1 MTTLQQELSWRGL
14 INQVT
19 DQQLFKTLADRS
31 VTLYCGFD
39 PTADSL
45 HVGSLLPLIT
55 MKRLQQH
62 GHRLIVLLGGGTGMI
77 GDPSGKSDERLLLAR
92 AEIVNNIAS
101 LSRLIAHLLDDPNN
115 QPIIVDNH
123 QWLAEQN
130 YIDFLRDIGKHFTVN
145 AMIAKESVKQRLTT
159 REQGISYT
167 EFSYALLQAYDFVE
181 LNRRYGCTL
190 QIGGS
195 DQWGNITSGIELIRK
210 LANRQQ
216 LTTDDVYGLTVPL
229 LVRSDG
235 GKFGKTE
242 KGNIWLDP
250 ERTSVY
256 DFYQFFLQVADR
268 DALTLAKY
276 MTFISQDDYR
286 ELENVTE
293 QQPQE
298 RRAQKLL
305 ARQLTRM
312 IHGDQQL
319 VAAETTSKAMFDN
332 DQPLSECDAG
342 TIVARFGDLPRLK
355 IARARLSQQVRL
367 IEVLV
372 ECGLCASKGQAR
384 RDIEGGGIYLND
396 QRVTDIQ
403 LMIDSKQLLADNYLL
418 LRKGKRQRRLLSFE

>member
-1 MTTLQQELSWRGL
+1 MQTIQQELNWRGL

-55 MKRLQQH
+55 MKRLQRY
-62 GHRLIVLLGGGTGMI
+62 GHQLIVLLGGGTGLI
-77 GDPSGKSDERLLLAR
+77 GDPSGKSDERPLLSR
-92 AEIVNNIAS
+92 ADIVNNIAS
-101 LSRLIAHLLDDPNN
+101 LSKLITGILDDPNN
-115 QPIIVDNH
+115 QPIIADNY
-123 QWLAEQN
+123 QWLSQQS
-130 YIDFLRDIGKHFTVN
+130 YIDFLRDIGKHFAVN

-181 LNRRYGCTL
+181 LNRRYRCTL

-210 LANRQQ
+210 LVNRQQ
-216 LTTDDVYGLTVPL
+216 LTKQEVYGLTVPL

-242 KGNIWLDP
+242 KGNVWLDSK
-250 ERTSVY
+250 RTSVY

-276 MTFISQDDYR
+276 LTFISQDDYR
-286 ELENVTE
+286 ELENITE
-293 QQPQE
+293 RQPQE
-298 RRAQKLL
+298 RQAQKFL
-305 ARQLTRM
+305 ARQLTSM

-319 VAAETTSKAMFDN
+319 ATVETTSKAIFEN
-332 DQPLSECDAG
+332 EQPLTKCDAE
-342 TIVARFGDLPRLK
+342 TIVARFGNLPKLI
-355 IARARLSQQVRL
+355 IARTRLPHLKL

-372 ECGLCASKGQAR
+372 ECGLCSSKGQAR

-403 LMIDSKQLLADNYLL
+403 LIIDDKQLLAANYLL
-418 LRKGKRQRRLLSFE
+418 VGKGKRQRRLLSFE